1 MWFLELNGSWTGDSY
16 IQVTPLRHMFI
27 EGMLGCDTKDQY
39 IDKVKEI
46 THQDKLRD
54 AFTLNAS
61 IGKLIYV
68 NCKMSL
74 NFNVSVNNILNKK
87 NIQTGGY
94 QQNRFDY
101 TDYDVN
107 KYANKYYYTQGIRV
121 FANVGIKF

>member
-1 MWFLELNGSWTGDSY
+1 
-16 IQVTPLRHMFI
+16 
-27 EGMLGCDTKDQY
+27 
-39 IDKVKEI
+39 
-46 THQDKLRD
+46 
-54 AFTLNAS
+54 
-61 IGKLIYV
+61 
-68 NCKMSL
+68 MSL

-107 KYANKYYYTQGIRV
+107 KYANKYYYTQGSRV